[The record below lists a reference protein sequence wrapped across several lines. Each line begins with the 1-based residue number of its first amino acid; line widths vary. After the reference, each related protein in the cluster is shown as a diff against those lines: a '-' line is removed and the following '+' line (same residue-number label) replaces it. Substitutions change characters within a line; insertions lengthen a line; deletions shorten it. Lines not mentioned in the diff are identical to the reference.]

1 MNLIYNDDMK
11 QITEKTIIL
20 IAICLA
26 VLSGCGKKETLNY
39 DFNTGTKNAPQYP
52 DVNFA
57 VISDIHVYTTELGS
71 SGAAFEKVMN
81 SDRKLLLD
89 SIDLL
94 DFAISE
100 ILEKQAGFVLIPG
113 DLTKDGELVNH
124 KIVAEKLQ
132 RLIEADIPV
141 YVVPGNH
148 DVNNPES
155 FSFSGDTTQP
165 VQNVSEQDFAQIYA
179 DYGYGSAF
187 MRDTNSLSY
196 TAEITEGMWLLAIDA
211 TRHNENVSGHHA
223 IVGGKIS
230 QATADWIA
238 SVLREADSRNIAV
251 MAMMHHG
258 FGEHWKGQAKLHPDY
273 IILDFENFGKFLASW
288 NVRVGFTGHYHAH
301 DVKRN
306 YFDNGK
312 YLYDI
317 ETGSLI
323 TAPSPIRYARINNN
337 SLEIS
342 SDFFIEKL
350 HPGTDFAEKGHA
362 FVKKTV
368 MLEAAN
374 TLRKYKVSE
383 KDIEIIADAVGDAFA
398 AHYSG
403 DENPALRPKI
413 QKSKLGL
420 WGRVVLS
427 TQQYVLDG
435 LWQDLVPED
444 INLTIN
450 LN

>member
-1 MNLIYNDDMK
+1 MK
-11 QITEKTIIL
+11 QITVRIFIL
-20 IAICLA
+20 IAVSLA
-26 VLSGCGKKETLNY
+26 IFSGCGKKDSLNY
-39 DFNTGTKNAPQYP
+39 DFNTSVKDAPVYP

-57 VISDIHVYTTELGS
+57 VISDIHVYTAELGS
-71 SGAAFEKVMN
+71 SGAAFEKVMS

-94 DFAISE
+94 DFAIAE
-100 ILEKQAGFVLIPG
+100 ILQTEAGFVLIPG

-132 RLIEADIPV
+132 QLLDANISV

-148 DVNNPES
+148 DVNNPEA
-155 FSFSGDTTQP
+155 FSFSGDTTQT
-165 VQNVSEQDFAQIYA
+165 VQNVSKDDYAEIYSNF
-179 DYGYGSAF
+179 GYGSAF
-187 MRDTNSLSY
+187 SRDRNSLSY
-196 TAEITEGMWLLAIDA
+196 AIEIAEGMWLLAIDA
-211 TRHNENVSGHHA
+211 TRHSENVTGHHA

-238 SVLREADSRNIAV
+238 SVLREADRQNIAV

-273 IILDFENFGKFLASW
+273 IILDYEGFGKFLASW
-288 NVRVGFTGHYHAH
+288 NVRFGFTGHYHAH

-306 YFDNGK
+306 EYDNGK
-312 YLYDI
+312 YFYDI

-323 TAPSPIRYARINNN
+323 TAPCPIRYVQISGGSMN
-337 SLEIS
+337 IS

-383 KDIEIIADAVGDAFA
+383 KDIDIIADAVGDAFS

-403 DENPALRPKI
+403 DENPALRPPI

-420 WGRVVLS
+420 WGRIVLS

-435 LWQDLVPED
+435 LWQDLAPED